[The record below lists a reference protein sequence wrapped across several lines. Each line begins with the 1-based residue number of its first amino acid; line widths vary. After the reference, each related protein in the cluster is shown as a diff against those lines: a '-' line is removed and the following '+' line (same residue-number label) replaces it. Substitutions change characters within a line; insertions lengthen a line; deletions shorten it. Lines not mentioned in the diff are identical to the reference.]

1 MKHYM
6 RRSLLF
12 IGILVAASG
21 ITWALE
27 TSNRKPPEKKYSVT
41 LPLQNW
47 VQITN
52 ELEYIKGQ
60 LKQTDLPAKQVAFM
74 SDSLLSPLQST
85 IGTQV
90 NAQLQAEQKKDSTN
104 HKK

>member
-1 MKHYM
+1 M
-6 RRSLLF
+6 RRTLLF
-12 IGILVAASG
+12 IGILVAASAW
-21 ITWALE
+21 TWAIKV
-27 TSNRKPPEKKYSVT
+27 TYPPPEKKYSVT

-74 SDSLLSPLQST
+74 SDSLLTPLQSV

-90 NAQLQAEQKKDSTN
+90 NAQLQLEQKKDST
-104 HKK
+104 KPRK

>member
-1 MKHYM
+1 M
-6 RRSLLF
+6 RRSFLF

-21 ITWALE
+21 ITWAFQ
-27 TSNRKPPEKKYSVT
+27 TSNSKPPEKRYSVT

-74 SDSLLSPLQST
+74 SDSLLSPLQTT

-90 NAQLQAEQKKDSTN
+90 NAQLQLEQKKDSTN

>member
-1 MKHYM
+1 M
-6 RRSLLF
+6 RRSFLF
-12 IGILVAASG
+12 IGILIAASG
-21 ITWALE
+21 ITLALE
-27 TSNRKPPEKKYSVT
+27 TSNQKPPEKRYSVT

-60 LKQTDLPAKQVAFM
+60 LKQSDLPAKQVAFM
-74 SDSLLSPLQST
+74 SDSLLSPLQSI

-90 NAQLQAEQKKDSTN
+90 NAALQAEQKKDSTN

>member
-1 MKHYM
+1 M
-6 RRSLLF
+6 RRLFLFTFLL
-12 IGILVAASG
+12 IAASAW
-21 ITWALE
+21 TWAIKI
-27 TSNRKPPEKKYSVT
+27 TYPPPAERYSVT

-60 LKQTDLPAKQVAFM
+60 LKQSDLPAKQVAFM
-74 SDSLLSPLQST
+74 SDSLLTPLQSI

-90 NAQLQAEQKKDSTN
+90 NAALQAEQKKDSTN
-104 HKK
+104 HKKN